1 LLSFLWQHKKIQSY
15 IFADKTDLQMLKRF
29 TAPMQPSRGLNIWHA
44 MRFCALSLAKDQ
56 RDTLTKQLTLVRE
69 EAKGQSLDL
78 SDMAEASRG
87 VAKQL
92 QDGLKGLQVD
102 DAKFKGKTATLNASL
117 KAYHARLSN
126 LQSEARAI
134 QGEIDGILKLMWGTD
149 AVSQGSG
156 AAASASGTISAKKAV
171 PSDFDCDV
179 PPIAQRLE
187 HMNQEQPH
195 VSSPKTPTAKAPKA
209 SEVVEGEVIRSS
221 DKPQI
226 KKPVVDA
233 PPSDEIEVESIDI
246 EIEDEGSS
254 STASAASPADQM
266 SITDITKDLYER
278 GVNFSDCLDA
288 KSLRQRYRD
297 VLSGKVE
304 SKAQSPPKAAAS
316 SQQYNTTQQPPPP
329 PRPQYHQ
336 QQYQQQS
343 TPNTTETNIA
353 HDPYP
358 NAHRKMIDPMKYVWE
373 VKQELAKEKNIDPN
387 SVDLWSGK
395 HKLEDHKRLYD
406 YPSIQSY
413 PIEVRQ
419 KGDSPR

>member
-1 LLSFLWQHKKIQSY
+1 
-15 IFADKTDLQMLKRF
+15 
-29 TAPMQPSRGLNIWHA
+29 
-44 MRFCALSLAKDQ
+44 MRFCALNMAKDQ
-56 RDTLTKQLTLVRE
+56 RDALTKKLTLVRE

-78 SDMAEASRG
+78 SDMVEASRG
-87 VAKQL
+87 VTKQL
-92 QDGLKGLQVD
+92 QDSLKTLHVD

-117 KAYHARLSN
+117 KAYQARLSN
-126 LQSEARAI
+126 LQNESRAI
-134 QGEIDGILKLMWGTD
+134 QGEIDGLLKIMWGTE
-149 AVSQGSG
+149 AVAQGAG
-156 AAASASGTISAKKAV
+156 ASAPSTAQKPPIAASN
-171 PSDFDCDV
+171 DFDCDV

-187 HMNQEQPH
+187 HMNEQP
-195 VSSPKTPTAKAPKA
+195 PATPTKATPAAAPNPKK
-209 SEVVEGEVIRSS
+209 EKVVVEGEVIRSS
-221 DKPQI
+221 DKSQAQ
-226 KKPVVDA
+226 KKA
-233 PPSDEIEVESIDI
+233 TANATEEIEVESIDI
-246 EIEDEGSS
+246 EVDEEQ
-254 STASAASPADQM
+254 SATTASPADNI

-297 VLSGKVE
+297 VLSGKIA
-304 SKAQSPPKAAAS
+304 SSAAPAGAAAS
-316 SQQYNTTQQPPPP
+316 AASNPSSQYNTTQQPPPP

-343 TPNTTETNIA
+343 PPNTTESGITQ
-353 HDPYP
+353 DPYP

-395 HKLEDHKRLYD
+395 NKLEDHKRLYD

-419 KGDSPR
+419 KGDNPFR

>member
-1 LLSFLWQHKKIQSY
+1 
-15 IFADKTDLQMLKRF
+15 MLKRF
-29 TAPMQPSRGLNIWHA
+29 GVPLRPTCDLQVWHA
-44 MRFCALSLAKDQ
+44 MRFCALNIGKEQ
-56 RDTLTKQLTLVRE
+56 REALTKQLTQVRE

-87 VAKQL
+87 VSKQL
-92 QDGLKGLQVD
+92 QDGLKTLQVD
-102 DAKFKGKTATLNASL
+102 DSKFKGKTATLSASL

-149 AVSQGSG
+149 AVSQGGSG
-156 AAASASGTISAKKAV
+156 ATTTASSTTNTAKKG
-171 PSDFDCDV
+171 SSLDFDCDV

-187 HMNQEQPH
+187 HMNSEQPAAPTAA
-195 VSSPKTPTAKAPKA
+195 PKTPPPKPSKT

-221 DKPQI
+221 DKPQQ
-226 KKPVVDA
+226 KKSA
-233 PPSDEIEVESIDI
+233 AASKPSEEIEVESIDI
-246 EIEDEGSS
+246 EIEEETSDP
-254 STASAASPADQM
+254 SPADNI
-266 SITDITKDLYER
+266 SITDITKDLFER

-297 VLSGKVE
+297 VLSGKIA
-304 SKAQSPPKAAAS
+304 SKSQAPPKTTSSSAS
-316 SQQYNTTQQPPPP
+316 SQQQYNTTQQPPPP

-336 QQYQQQS
+336 QQYQQQQQ

-373 VKQELAKEKNIDPN
+373 VKQELAKEKGIDPN